1 MDLQQVAP
9 GLWRWTLTHPEWE
22 PPEQEDSPADWPAEV
37 GCVACE
43 TPSTLA
49 LIDPL
54 VVDGDHAAL
63 DERAAARERVA
74 IVVTVKWHERSRAEL
89 TRRYDASTALPDG
102 IEPFEIPG
110 AGETI
115 FWIPE
120 HGALVPGDR
129 ILGDRPPGLR
139 LCPESWLRDLG
150 GYTQEDLRAGLRP
163 LLDLPV
169 EMVLV
174 SHGEPVWRD
183 GHAVLERALA

>member
-9 GLWRWTLTHPEWE
+9 GLWRWALTHPEWE

-37 GCVACE
+37 GCVAYE
-43 TPSTLA
+43 TPSTLV

-63 DERAAARERVA
+63 DEHAAAKERVA
-74 IVVTVKWHERSRAEL
+74 ILVTVKWHERSRAEL
-89 TRRYDASTALPDG
+89 TRRYDASTTVPEGVEA
-102 IEPFEIPG
+102 FEIPG

-139 LCPESWLRDLG
+139 MCPESCATSAATRRRTCVQG
-150 GYTQEDLRAGLRP
+150 CSRCSTCP
-163 LLDLPV
+163 
-169 EMVLV
+169 
-174 SHGEPVWRD
+174 WRWCSSRTASPCCATVTP
-183 GHAVLERALA
+183 HSSALS